1 MGFFNED
8 DDKTTMDEMI
18 NQKNS
23 EFIYNIKQNKEERIK
38 LFAGEGG
45 RFV

>member
-1 MGFFNED
+1 MGFFQNED
-8 DDKTTMDEMI
+8 EEKMDEMI

-23 EFIYNIKQNKEERIK
+23 EFIYNIKPIKEERIK

-45 RFV
+45 RLV